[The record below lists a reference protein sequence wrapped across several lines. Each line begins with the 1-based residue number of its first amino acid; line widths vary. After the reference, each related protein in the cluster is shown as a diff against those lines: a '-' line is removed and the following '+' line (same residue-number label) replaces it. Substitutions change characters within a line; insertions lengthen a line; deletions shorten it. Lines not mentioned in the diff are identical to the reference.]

1 MTEPDDHKIEM
12 TVIKEGKGI
21 LPAIVAIIAFVAI
34 LTWLV
39 M

>member
-1 MTEPDDHKIEM
+1 MTTIS
-12 TVIKEGKGI
+12 EGKGV

-39 M
+39 T